1 VPVSRVSLAI
11 ATALLLACFLPGC
24 STDFRSRNGIAV
36 KDNRYRQAAPDF
48 TLKDADGRTVHLSDY
63 KGKVVLLDFWATSC
77 GPCRIEIPWFT
88 DLERKK
94 KDRGF
99 EVLGVAVNEDGWDDV
114 KPFLAR
120 MKVNYRVVMGDDRT
134 TQSYGGIDAI
144 PTTLLIDKQGK
155 IAAIHIGLA
164 SPKEFEDRVEELLR
178 EG

>member
-1 VPVSRVSLAI
+1 VPVPRVSLAI
-11 ATALLLACFLPGC
+11 ATALVLVCMFQGC
-24 STDFRSRNGIAV
+24 STASRSGNGIAV

-48 TLKDADGRTVHLSDY
+48 TLKDADGKTVHLSDY

-88 DLERKK
+88 HLEREK

-134 TQSYGGIDAI
+134 AEAYGGIDAI

-155 IAAIHIGLA
+155 IAAIHVGLA
-164 SPKEFEDRVEELLR
+164 DPKDFEDGVEALLR
-178 EG
+178 ES